1 MNGPRPG
8 GPLAA
13 VPAGCKFAFLFAAS
27 IVLYAVPH
35 LSAQAVFFALAVTAV
50 LLTRTPLLR
59 LARMLLGLFL
69 VVGIV
74 FATLVLTSTWEAA
87 AVSALRLLSLCFFAY
102 AVTLTTAFS
111 EMLALFDTLLRP
123 TRRLGLNPAQISL
136 ALSMTIRFIP
146 EIRTQYLAIRE
157 AQFARG
163 LHNSPVAVLVPLLV
177 RTLEA
182 AQEISSA
189 IDARCYDSAPPAR
202 RPAPPV
208 PE

>member
-1 MNGPRPG
+1 MNGSRPS

-13 VPAGCKFAFLFAAS
+13 VPAGYKFALLFVAS
-27 IVLYAVPH
+27 ITLYAVPG
-35 LSAQAVFFALAVTAV
+35 LVEQIVFFALAVAGV
-50 LLTRTPLLR
+50 LLTRTPPLR
-59 LARMLLGLFL
+59 LVRMLLGLFL

-74 FATLVLTSTWEAA
+74 FVTLGLTSTWEAA
-87 AVSALRLLSLCFFAY
+87 TISALRLLSLCLFACT
-102 AVTLTTAFS
+102 VTLTTAFS
-111 EMLALFDTLLRP
+111 EMLALFETLLRP

-146 EIRTQYLAIRE
+146 EIRAQYLAIRE

-189 IDARCYDSAPPAR
+189 IDARCYDSAPPVR
-202 RPAPPV
+202 RPVPPV
-208 PE
+208 SD

>member
-1 MNGPRPG
+1 MNGSRPG

-13 VPAGCKFAFLFAAS
+13 VPAGWKFALLFVAS
-27 IVLYAVPH
+27 IVLYAIPYVP
-35 LSAQAVFFALAVTAV
+35 AQIVFFALAVTGV

-74 FATLVLTSTWEAA
+74 FATLVLTSTWEVAS
-87 AVSALRLLSLCFFAY
+87 VSALRLLSLCLFAY
-102 AVTLTTAFS
+102 TVTLTTAFS
-111 EMLALFDTLLRP
+111 EMLALFETLLRP
-123 TRRLGLNPAQISL
+123 TRRLGLNPAQLSL

-202 RPAPPV
+202 RPAPSV
-208 PE
+208 SD

>member
-1 MNGPRPG
+1 MNGSRPG
-8 GPLAA
+8 GPLAT
-13 VPAGCKFAFLFAAS
+13 VPAGCKFGFLFVAS
-27 IVLYAVPH
+27 IVLYAIPH
-35 LSAQAVFFALAVTAV
+35 LPAQIVFFALAVTAV

-59 LARMLLGLFL
+59 LARLLLGLFL

-87 AVSALRLLSLCFFAY
+87 AVSALRLLGLCLFAY
-102 AVTLTTAFS
+102 AVTLSTAFS
-111 EMLALFDTLLRP
+111 EMLGLFETLLRP

-146 EIRTQYLAIRE
+146 EIRSQYLAIRE

-208 PE
+208 SD